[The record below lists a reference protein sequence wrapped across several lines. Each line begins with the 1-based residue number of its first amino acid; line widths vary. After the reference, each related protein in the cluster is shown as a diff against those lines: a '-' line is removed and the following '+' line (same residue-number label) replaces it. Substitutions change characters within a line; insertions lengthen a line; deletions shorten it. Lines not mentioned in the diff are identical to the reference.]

1 MKSIYAIAFLLL
13 LNFTYAFSQCPA
25 GQVQVSIDIHSD
37 DYGYEGYWQLVPSGN
52 PCGTGTIFSGG
63 NNLVGCN
70 GGGAQSVPSGGGYPN
85 QSMISEGPWC
95 LDSGATYDIIFVDD
109 YGDGGLIFTVNINGY
124 PIYSGLTGTGNN
136 AGTRIPFVVQPAYS
150 HDIACAKVTLPSYV
164 SPGNIS
170 ISGEFMN
177 RGTTPVTSIDVNYSI
192 DNGTVY
198 TSSVSGLSIL
208 PFESFNAASTNT
220 WIPSL
225 TGQNTIKMWA
235 SNINGTNDLDITNDT
250 ATKTINVGPATPN
263 YIDDYIGASPVLT
276 VIGNIADGIDVPR
289 DLDFHPV
296 LTRYELWVILKS
308 TENSGGKTV
317 KFTNAG
323 QPGQTSLLQQDGNA
337 WHFMSLPTGIAFS
350 DNENFST
357 SPGVY
362 DANHGSGTP
371 FTGPTLWSSDP
382 LIYAQPSG
390 GNGSHMDMLHQSPY
404 AMGICHEVDNAFW
417 VYDANENDIVRY
429 DFVKDHGPGNS
440 DHSDGIIRRF
450 GGLGLMGEST
460 HHVPSHLILDKETN
474 MLYIVDT
481 GNDRILR
488 MDITS
493 GTFLNNL
500 SPYEPTAEYSS
511 WGNVT
516 FNSFADSGLTT
527 PSGIDLIGNRLI
539 VSDFATGDIIIYDK
553 SASTGVELG
562 RIVTGT
568 PGIMGVKIGPDGKIW
583 YVNATTNEVVRIDGI
598 TAGLNPVSSTTEL
611 NTYPNPATSRIYI
624 SANAKFDVADLMIYD
639 ISGKIVDC
647 DFTQVN
653 DHNVSVNIDA
663 LSKGVYFA
671 VVKNDKQS
679 LTTRFVKK

>member
-1 MKSIYAIAFLLL
+1 MKSIYSLIFLFAVSTA
-13 LNFTYAFSQCPA
+13 NIFAQCPV
-25 GQVQVSIDIHSD
+25 GQAQVTIEISTD
-37 DYGYEGYWQLVPSGN
+37 DWGYEGYFQLVPAGN
-52 PCGTGTIFSGG
+52 TCGVGTIFEGG
-63 NNLVGCN
+63 NTLVGCN
-70 GGGAQSVPSGGGYPN
+70 GGGAQNVSSGGYGN
-85 QSMISEGPWC
+85 HVTVTEGPWC
-95 LDSGATYDIIFVDD
+95 LDLGSTYDIIFVDD
-109 YGDGGLIFTVNINGY
+109 YGDGGFVFTVNINGF
-124 PIYSGLTGTGNN
+124 PIYTGLSGTGNG
-136 AGTRIPFVVQPAYS
+136 AGSRIPFVVQPAFT
-150 HDIACAKVTLPSYV
+150 HDVSGRKISMPTYV
-164 SPGNIS
+164 NLGNVNIS
-170 ISGEFMN
+170 GILLN
-177 RGTTPVTSIDVNYSI
+177 RGTDTLTSMDLNYSI
-192 DNGTVY
+192 DNGTIY
-198 TSSVSGLSIL
+198 TTSISGISVA
-208 PFESFNAASTNT
+208 PFTTYDAIHPTAWTASANG
-220 WIPSL
+220 IYSV
-225 TGQNTIKMWA
+225 KMWA
-235 SNINGTNDLDITNDT
+235 SNINGTSDLDQSNDT
-250 ATKTINVGPATPN
+250 ASKLINVGPATPN
-263 YIDDYIGASPVLT
+263 YIDDYIGITTPLLT
-276 VIGNIADGIDVPR
+276 VIGSAADGIDVPR

-296 LTRYELWVILKS
+296 LTRNELWVILKS

-323 QPGQTSLLQQDGNA
+323 QIGQTSLLQQDGNA

-350 DNENFST
+350 DNENFAT

-390 GNGSHMDMLHQSPY
+390 GNGSHLDMLHQSPH

-429 DFVKDHGPGNS
+429 DFVNDHGPGNS

-450 GGLGLMGEST
+450 GGLGLMGETT

-481 GNDRILR
+481 GNDRVLR

-516 FNSFADSGLTT
+516 FNLFADSGLTE

-553 SASTGVELG
+553 STSTGVELG

-583 YVNATTNEVVRIDGI
+583 YVNATTNEVIRIDGI
-598 TAGLNPVSSTTEL
+598 SVDVESVESEMTMNV
-611 NTYPNPATSRIYI
+611 YPNPATSQVYVSSNIPFNLSDVLTY
-624 SANAKFDVADLMIYD
+624 DVA
-639 ISGKIVDC
+639 GKLIDC
-647 DFTQVN
+647 SLNRIN
-653 DHNVSVNIDA
+653 DHTVAINIDK
-663 LSKGVYFA
+663 LSQGVYFA
-671 VVKNDKQS
+671 TLKNETQVR
-679 LTTRFVKK
+679 TVRFMKK